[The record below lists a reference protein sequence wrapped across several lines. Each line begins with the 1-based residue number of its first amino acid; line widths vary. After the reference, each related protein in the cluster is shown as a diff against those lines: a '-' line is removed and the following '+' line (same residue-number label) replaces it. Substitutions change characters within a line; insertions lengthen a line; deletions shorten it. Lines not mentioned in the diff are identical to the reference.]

1 MSIKKFPSEF
11 DTIDRLGGE
20 EYIPVARRKNE
31 EMKRVSLSDIK
42 EYVQRSSPVI
52 PAEAER
58 VTLGYNP
65 TIITTNT
72 ANNIL
77 VSNQTEGA
85 ILSLPF
91 LDVESKSVNIYA
103 EDGATDFLIH
113 VYNEEAELVSTYNI
127 YAGDLYTALFTNGE
141 WEVIKVEEP
150 SMQERMDDLHESL
163 KQLSSYIPNEA
174 SSINKLADKAF
185 VNSTVQTA
193 VADKVD
199 EATFNAHVSS
209 NEQEHTSIN
218 SAIQGI
224 NGKIPS
230 QATAENQL
238 ADKAFVN
245 SSVQTATAN
254 FRGNWDNFASIPT
267 DSGLYP
273 ADYAGSTTPTVN
285 DYLVVQDASDKA
297 FTGNIIKG
305 VPAFNIEIDTETGE
319 ETETFPGQ
327 GMRHSTDYIKIDGG
341 SSLSVVFPEERN
353 GVMVG
358 LYFAFHFYD
367 SGKNWIECGD
377 EFDIAYYSMM
387 SDYNRTVAIPQVA
400 RYVRVTFH
408 LIDEMSVFGQSYL
421 VGTWRFKY
429 SGEWGADGRNGWLA
443 EYQVNETPLTA
454 AQLATLNSNMTEALT
469 KSFRNHLDP
478 VGFGVHHFENYA
490 EKQSIKG
497 KQNAL
502 IVKNGLEI
510 SHNVATQDY
519 VTYDEIKLPDVAL
532 DGNTQQQSVVD
543 FSVSSN
549 LGGNGQFSAYLQ
561 NDDAE
566 QAWKFG
572 TSNGAGQGYWQ
583 SINLPSGINFS
594 QFLDFEVHVVVK
606 SNNAKQFGL
615 AFSNNDNPIAQNY
628 AVYKDTAA
636 DYSDVNFGLV
646 SSFPKQNGSLQT
658 ALSFVMNTGSASD
671 YFHVR
676 KVYLSKGSANGD
688 YALVASVE
696 IVDGEPQITYGWKK
710 LQ

>member
-58 VTLGYNP
+58 VTLGYTP

-209 NEQEHTSIN
+209 NEQEHTRIN

-238 ADKAFVN
+238 ADKSFVN

-267 DSGLYP
+267 DSGSYP

-297 FTGNIIKG
+297 VTGNIIKG
-305 VPAFNIEIDTETGE
+305 VLAFDVDIDTETGE
-319 ETETFPGQ
+319 ETQTSPMQGQ
-327 GMRHSTDYIKIDGG
+327 RHSTDYIKVDGG
-341 SSLSVVFPEERN
+341 SSLSVAFPEERN
-353 GVMVG
+353 QVMVG

-469 KSFRNHLDP
+469 QSFRNHLDP

-502 IVKNGLEI
+502 IVKNGLAI
-510 SHNVATQDY
+510 SHNVATQDN

-594 QFLDFEVHVVVK
+594 QFLDCEVHAVVK

-615 AFSNNDNPIAQNY
+615 AFSNNDNPIARNY

-696 IVDGEPQITYGWKK
+696 IVDGEPKITYGWKK